1 MTCQECP
8 LLNRS
13 QSRVA
18 SIDDE
23 GYPRSDR
30 LNRGDAH
37 ETMGTMLNITEKA
50 QEMLGQF
57 EESADEGVELIL
69 RVEIVGRGPKG
80 FQYDLQFV
88 SREDGKEEDLELD
101 VDGMPVLVAA
111 RSVQYLEGTTLD
123 YKETLMGGGFSFEN
137 PNPLWVDEL
146 SKAVAEIIASEVNP
160 VVASHGGH
168 VDLIGVDDGKAIIA
182 FGGGCQGCGM
192 VDVTLKQGV
201 EVMIKDNVPGI
212 SEVIDATD
220 HAAGTNPFY

>member
-1 MTCQECP
+1 M
-8 LLNRS
+8 
-13 QSRVA
+13 
-18 SIDDE
+18 
-23 GYPRSDR
+23 
-30 LNRGDAH
+30 LNRGDVY
-37 ETMGTMLNITEKA
+37 GMLRKMLTITEKA
-50 QEMLGQF
+50 QEMLGEF
-57 EESADEGVELIL
+57 ADSADEGVELIL

-88 SREDGKEEDLELD
+88 GREDSKEDDIVLD
-101 VDGMPVLVAA
+101 IDGMSVLVAA
-111 RSVQYLEGTTLD
+111 RSAQYLEGTTLD
-123 YKETLMGGGFSFEN
+123 YKETLMGGGFSFDN

-146 SKAVAEIIASEVNP
+146 SEAVAEIIASEVNP

-168 VDLIGVDDGKAIIA
+168 VDLVGVDDGKAIIA

>member
-1 MTCQECP
+1 M
-8 LLNRS
+8 NK
-13 QSRVA
+13 
-18 SIDDE
+18 
-23 GYPRSDR
+23 
-30 LNRGDAH
+30 GDAH
-37 ETMGTMLNITEKA
+37 EAMREMLTITDKA
-50 QEMLGQF
+50 QEMLDQF
-57 EESADEGVELIL
+57 AESADEGVELIL

-88 SREDGKEEDLELD
+88 GREDGKEDDIELD
-101 VDGMPVLVAA
+101 VDGLPVLVAA
-111 RSVQYLEGTTLD
+111 RSAQYLEGTTLD

-192 VDVTLKQGV
+192 VDVTLKRGV

>member
-1 MTCQECP
+1 
-8 LLNRS
+8 
-13 QSRVA
+13 
-18 SIDDE
+18 
-23 GYPRSDR
+23 
-30 LNRGDAH
+30 
-37 ETMGTMLNITEKA
+37 MLRKMLTITEKA
-50 QEMLGQF
+50 QEMLGEF
-57 EESADEGVELIL
+57 ADSADESVELIL

-88 SREDGKEEDLELD
+88 GREDSKEDDIVLD
-101 VDGMPVLVAA
+101 IDGMSVLVAA
-111 RSVQYLEGTTLD
+111 RSAQYLEGTTLD
-123 YKETLMGGGFSFEN
+123 YKETLMGGGFSFDN

-168 VDLIGVDDGKAIIA
+168 VDLVGVDDGKAIIA

>member
-1 MTCQECP
+1 M
-8 LLNRS
+8 
-13 QSRVA
+13 
-18 SIDDE
+18 
-23 GYPRSDR
+23 
-30 LNRGDAH
+30 LNRGDVY
-37 ETMGTMLNITEKA
+37 GMLRKMLTITEKA
-50 QEMLGQF
+50 QEMLGEF
-57 EESADEGVELIL
+57 ADSADEGVELIL

-88 SREDGKEEDLELD
+88 GREDSKEDDIVLD
-101 VDGMPVLVAA
+101 IDGMSVLVAA
-111 RSVQYLEGTTLD
+111 RSAQYLEGTTLD
-123 YKETLMGGGFSFEN
+123 YKETLMGGGFSFDN

-168 VDLIGVDDGKAIIA
+168 VDLVGVDEGKAIIA

>member
-1 MTCQECP
+1 M
-8 LLNRS
+8 NK
-13 QSRVA
+13 
-18 SIDDE
+18 
-23 GYPRSDR
+23 
-30 LNRGDAH
+30 GDAH
-37 ETMGTMLNITEKA
+37 EAMREMLTITDKA
-50 QEMLGQF
+50 QEMLDQF
-57 EESADEGVELIL
+57 AESADEGVELIL

-88 SREDGKEEDLELD
+88 GREDGKEDDIELD
-101 VDGMPVLVAA
+101 VDGLPVLVAA
-111 RSVQYLEGTTLD
+111 RSAQYLEGTTLD